1 MGSQACVE
9 EQGLATSSFETTE
22 FRRTFTNETNELL
35 RKRLIWYI
43 SLWGGISLISLI
55 IALVMLARGMTI
67 MNMLTDNWQRAF
79 FILTSIVWFGAYLAA
94 LLVAL
99 GRRVST
105 RTVVYISMGLIML
118 DGTMGIGTRVMEM
131 NVGPSAIVTFVISH
145 FIACCLFPWTIRQA
159 IIPVV
164 VIASASLF
172 SYLVIEGRSF
182 VPALALASALVI
194 STMPGVII
202 IGVKHSQRI
211 QRSTNKFLN
220 QRYGMLRQELAYA
233 RQVHEALFPAPQAT
247 GNIRFAY
254 QYEPM
259 RQIGGDYLYTKFHTD
274 ADGNN
279 EKLSVVIIDV
289 TGHGIPAAL
298 TVNRLHGEI
307 DISFAENP
315 NITPGEM
322 LAKLNK
328 YVHLTLAKH
337 SIYATAVC
345 LRVDHKRGIVEY
357 ASGGHPPA
365 FIRGVDGTL
374 RDLDPTTFVLGACS
388 EEDFDSAQVEAELSA
403 GDSLIVYTD
412 GAIEARATDGKMMLI
427 GGLRK
432 ILAGGQLG
440 SNEQGVWAQRI
451 LDEVT
456 TYRGGLPP
464 DDDTLA
470 IEIYLPVLPDEP
482 VVEGLV
488 QDVNEDSRVGED
500 LVQL

>member
-1 MGSQACVE
+1 M
-9 EQGLATSSFETTE
+9 
-22 FRRTFTNETNELL
+22 LL
-35 RKRLIWYI
+35 ITLF
-43 SLWGGISLISLI
+43 
-55 IALVMLARGMTI
+55 MLARGIDMT
-67 MNMLTDNWQRAF
+67 NMLKDNWQRAF
-79 FILTSIVWFGAYLAA
+79 FILTSLVWFGAYLGV
-94 LLVAL
+94 LIVAL
-99 GRRVST
+99 GRKVST
-105 RTVVYISMGLIML
+105 KTVVYMSLGLIML
-118 DGTMGIGTRVMEM
+118 DGAMGIGTRVMGM
-131 NVGPSAIVTFVISH
+131 DIGPSAIATFIISH

-159 IIPVV
+159 IIPVA
-164 VIASASLF
+164 VIASASLL
-172 SYLVIEGRSF
+172 SHVVIEGHSVF
-182 VPALALASALVI
+182 PALVLTFALMLSA
-194 STMPGVII
+194 TPGVII
-202 IGVKHSQRI
+202 IAIKHSQRI

-259 RQIGGDYLYTKFHTD
+259 RQIGGDYLYTKFHTGE
-274 ADGNN
+274 DGKN

-315 NITPGEM
+315 DITPGEM

-345 LRVDHKRGIVEY
+345 LRVDHKRGVVEY

-388 EEDFDSAQVEAELSA
+388 EEDFDSEQIEADLMP

-432 ILAGGQLG
+432 ILAGGNAD

-456 TYRGGLPP
+456 AYRGGLPP

-470 IEIYLPVLPDEP
+470 IEIYLPIVTDESEAQESFEQEP
-482 VVEGLV
+482 VA
-488 QDVNEDSRVGED
+488 DANEDSRVDED
-500 LVQL
+500 LVSL